1 MEIQTRGITFQWEKD
16 AEKSLL
22 MSRGRGHRIHIHP
35 TANEIYNLKGKPYKF
50 SYEDGEADSGA
61 PLGGADIWI
70 PELIPTHRDSTIVF
84 YLIVSHNISCLKVTL
99 LHIMINYGGYHMWLD

>member
-1 MEIQTRGITFQWEKD
+1 
-16 AEKSLL
+16 

-61 PLGGADIWI
+61 PLGGADI
-70 PELIPTHRDSTIVF
+70 
-84 YLIVSHNISCLKVTL
+84 
-99 LHIMINYGGYHMWLD
+99 